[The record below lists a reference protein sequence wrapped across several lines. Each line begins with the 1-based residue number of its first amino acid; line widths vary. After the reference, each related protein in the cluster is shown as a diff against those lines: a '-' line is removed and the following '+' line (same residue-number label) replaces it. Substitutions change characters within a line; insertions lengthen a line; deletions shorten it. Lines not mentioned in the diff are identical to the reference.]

1 MNVIKKINN
10 MTKEAFLKYE
20 KVRQSGKYNMIMQ
33 MSEVLV
39 ETGLNYHNYI
49 DIIKNYNKYYNK
61 YINEKD

>member
-1 MNVIKKINN
+1 

-39 ETGLNYHNYI
+39 ETGLNYHDYI

-61 YINEKD
+61 YINN

>member
-1 MNVIKKINN
+1 MV
-10 MTKEAFLKYE
+10 TKEEFLKYE

-61 YINEKD
+61 YINEKN